1 MALLLDDSFA
11 AVLESVFEA
20 AAEEGIEVRLTSGY
34 RSIEKQKELIRRWE
48 RGEPGIFKP
57 AKPGASFHNY
67 GFAVDIRTSPPEAL
81 QRVGEIAEEF
91 GLRWGGRF
99 GDPVHIDMGSA
110 EFTLSK
116 AKKVFSRK
124 NLVEVI

>member
-1 MALLLDDSFA
+1 VGILLDDSFA
-11 AVLESVFEA
+11 AILESVFEA

-34 RSIEKQKELIRRWE
+34 RSIEKQKELVRRWE

-57 AKPGASFHNY
+57 AKPGSSFHNY

-81 QRVGEIAEEF
+81 SRVGEIAEEF

-99 GDPVHIDMGSA
+99 DDPVHLDMGSP
-110 EFTLSK
+110 EFTLAK
-116 AKKVFSRK
+116 AKKVFRVK
-124 NLVEVI
+124 NLVEVV

>member
-11 AVLESVFEA
+11 AVLESVSEA

-57 AKPGASFHNY
+57 AKPGSSFHNF
-67 GFAVDIRTSPPEAL
+67 GFAVDIRASPPEAL

-99 GDPVHIDMGSA
+99 GDPVHIDMGSPQ
-110 EFTLSK
+110 FTLAK

-124 NLVEVI
+124 RLVEVV